1 MERRRANLA
10 TYLDN
15 TTFSIRR
22 TKGKAPIRCQRQH
35 PHDAQNPLA
44 REPAREALTTVRPII
59 ARRWTPSLREM
70 LRKCRDSHA
79 LPKDTGRRARGDDH
93 LPHGRHAQAARAH
106 GLSSQVIVAAVSHL
120 LQ

>member
-22 TKGKAPIRCQRQH
+22 TKLQGHQDVNDNIH
-35 PHDAQNPLA
+35 TDAQNPLA

-70 LRKCRDSHA
+70 LRECRDSHA